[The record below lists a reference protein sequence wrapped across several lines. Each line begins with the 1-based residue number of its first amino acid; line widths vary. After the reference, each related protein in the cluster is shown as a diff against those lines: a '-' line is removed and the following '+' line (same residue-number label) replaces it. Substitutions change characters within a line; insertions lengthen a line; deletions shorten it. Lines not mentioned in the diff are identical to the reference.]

1 MRHNVIEK
9 ILSGTLTMCER
20 VRDDDR
26 CAETSAR
33 NDENNKRS
41 KHYDHRDERN
51 NTQGQY

>member
-1 MRHNVIEK
+1 MRQLGPTIPRNA
-9 ILSGTLTMCER
+9 ER